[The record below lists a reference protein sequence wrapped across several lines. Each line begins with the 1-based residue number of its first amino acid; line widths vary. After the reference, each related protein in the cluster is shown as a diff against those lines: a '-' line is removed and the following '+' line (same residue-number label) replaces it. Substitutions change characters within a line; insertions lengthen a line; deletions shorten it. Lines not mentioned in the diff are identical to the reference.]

1 MILIDDKQDIPVQ
14 TSDGDGG
21 FLMVGKI
28 IVIGDG
34 KWGYQQ
40 LEKHQE
46 LNLEDLLQITVK
58 VKELNKE

>member
-1 MILIDDKQDIPVQ
+1 MAV
-14 TSDGDGG
+14 G

-28 IVIGDG
+28 VVIGDG